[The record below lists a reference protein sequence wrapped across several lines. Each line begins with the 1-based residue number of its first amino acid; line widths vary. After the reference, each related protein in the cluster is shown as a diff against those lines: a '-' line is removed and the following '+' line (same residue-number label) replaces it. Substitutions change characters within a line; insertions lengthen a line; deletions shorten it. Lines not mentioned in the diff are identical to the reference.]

1 MLFETLGQAR
11 IFLLMAATGAVISML
26 YDVLCLAK
34 SAFGRHG
41 AWISDVVFASAA
53 AVLLFMAMA
62 RVQMVSLRAY
72 VLLGAAVGWF
82 LYAVSLSRA
91 LHWMGA
97 KLGAMRRKREGA
109 KG

>member
-11 IFLLMAATGAVISML
+11 VFLLTVAAGAVISML
-26 YDVLCLAK
+26 YDVLALAK
-34 SAFGRHG
+34 TGFGRQG
-41 AWISDVVFASAA
+41 AWISDVLFACAA
-53 AVLLFMAMA
+53 AVLLFMGMS
-62 RVQMVSLRAY
+62 RVQMPGLRAY

-91 LHWMGA
+91 LHW
-97 KLGAMRRKREGA
+97 LGEKIDVLRRKRA